1 MYTFMIAD
9 DEKAIRES
17 IPKVI
22 DFERYGFK
30 LCGTAR
36 DGREALEKTIELHP
50 NLVLLDIRM
59 PNLDGLGYLKELKEQ
74 ELEDVKVI
82 ILSGYSD
89 FTYAQTALKYGA
101 RGFLTK
107 PMDEDELIELL
118 MEIKE
123 ALDRDNQFNKKEYI
137 QNMTRNLVKMYH
149 DGNGNRSNYKD
160 FCFLHFV
167 NLNKDMKNQVYSLI
181 HTNLCDIFKEE
192 VELFLT
198 KGSVYS
204 FLCYKDSVTVQGRI
218 NETVISHVINRLSG
232 QGIDC
237 VIIVDNELF
246 DDTGNTFRSDF
257 DNHLYSMLTDI
268 YWNERKNFIV
278 YSKRGEERI
287 TDSWLS
293 IKNYVMDLKKAI
305 CDENESEAFLC
316 LEAIFHD
323 AKSQYIEFTSL
334 VEIYYRVFYTLR
346 ELVMED
352 EDVNE
357 IFKAVRWQDSPYF
370 VTHKE
375 MEEQARSRVND
386 LILYLKMM
394 RRNQNL
400 GVGEKAVEFIKS
412 NYMKQILLKDVA
424 DVLYVNPAYLGRC
437 IQRETGLTFNQFIG
451 NLRIEKAKDLLKNTD
466 MMVYQIAEAVG
477 FTESKH
483 FVSKFTSM
491 VGCAPL
497 SYRKKFQKV

>member
-59 PNLDGLGYLKELKEQ
+59 PNLDGLGYLRELRDQ
-74 ELEDVKVI
+74 DLEDVKVI

-89 FTYAQTALKYGA
+89 FSYAQTALKYGA
-101 RGFLTK
+101 KGFLTK
-107 PMDEDELIELL
+107 PMDEDELVELL
-118 MEIKE
+118 TEIKE
-123 ALDRDNQFNKKEYI
+123 ALDKDKLFNKKEYI
-137 QNMTRNLVKMYH
+137 QNMTRNLIKIYH

-167 NLNKDMKNQVYSLI
+167 NLNKNIKSQVYSLI
-181 HTNLCDIFKEE
+181 YSNLCDIFNEE
-192 VELFLT
+192 VELFMI

-204 FLCYKDSVTVQGRI
+204 FLCNKNSVTVHGQI
-218 NETVISHVINRLSG
+218 NETVISHVMNRLSG

-268 YWNERKNFIV
+268 YWNDSKNFIV
-278 YSKRGEERI
+278 YSKGCEERI
-287 TDSWLS
+287 TDSWQS
-293 IKNYVMDLKKAI
+293 IKNHVMNLKNAI
-305 CDENESEAFLC
+305 CEENESEAFLY
-316 LEAIFHD
+316 LEAIFQD
-323 AKSQYIEFTSL
+323 AESQHIEFISL

-346 ELVMED
+346 DLVTND
-352 EDVNE
+352 EEVNE
-357 IFKAVRWQDSPYF
+357 IFQAVRWQESPYF

-375 MEEQARSRVND
+375 MQEQARSRLNAF
-386 LILYLKMM
+386 LKYLKVK

-400 GVGEKAVEFIKS
+400 GVGEMAVEFIK
-412 NYMKQILLKDVA
+412 NNFMKQILLKDVA

-437 IQRETGLTFNQFIG
+437 IQKETGLTFNNFIA
-451 NLRIEKAKDLLKNTD
+451 NIRMEKAKDLLKNTD
-466 MMVYQIAEAVG
+466 MMVYQIADAVG
-477 FTESKH
+477 YTESKH
-483 FVSKFTSM
+483 FVSKFTLM